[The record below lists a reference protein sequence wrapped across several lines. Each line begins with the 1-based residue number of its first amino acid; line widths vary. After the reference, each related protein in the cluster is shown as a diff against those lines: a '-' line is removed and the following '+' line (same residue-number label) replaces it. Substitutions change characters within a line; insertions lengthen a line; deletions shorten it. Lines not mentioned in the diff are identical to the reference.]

1 MRIISLETLK
11 TMPNGTVFS
20 EIDKWGNFERGIR
33 ILTGRFKNRAGFNGE
48 MSLYPCIAS
57 NEKGERD
64 IFEMFQNGELIKDK
78 DFPVEWS
85 TTDTSDIDYEE
96 NQLFTI
102 FSKSEVVKMI
112 KVLQWALSDLED
124 DFDMDGVDK
133 E

>member
-1 MRIISLETLK
+1 MRIITLETLK

-20 EIDKWGNFERGIR
+20 EIDKWGNLERGIR
-33 ILTGRFKNRAGFNGE
+33 VLTGRFENRAGFNGE
-48 MSLYPCIAS
+48 MSLYPSIAS

-78 DFPVEWS
+78 DFPMEWS

-96 NQLFTI
+96 NQLFAV
-102 FSKSEVVKMI
+102 FSKVEVAKMI
-112 KVLQWALSDLED
+112 KVLQRALSNLET
-124 DFDMDGVDK
+124 DFDMDEVIK